1 MKNFFS
7 FLSFFLPLLCLTSF
21 SNAEIIPLED
31 YISEKKIS
39 FKNPKSIEN
48 GQEVLFYITSR
59 CAGLW
64 SAIDELPEFVDGK
77 RIHKRRDMEKTY
89 NQVIGDFTSGMKSI
103 KKNYK
108 STLSE
113 MTALYKKNLDE
124 IFENTGNHME
134 GVVGKDITSC
144 TNMYADIM
152 KIDMDK
158 VIDDIKQDTVITKKV
173 EIDSSDLWQ
182 DLNSTFINVQ
192 VMSPDFNSD
201 YGYMDQVISRYCI
214 SIHNSP
220 VCPFIDA
227 SKYDFNEKRWNML
240 NETMISATSGANG
253 TYLGRPVI
261 EYVKHTYCVWTF
273 NTTRCF
279 EGQ

>member
-1 MKNFFS
+1 MPRINK
-7 FLSFFLPLLCLTSF
+7 
-21 SNAEIIPLED
+21 SND
-31 YISEKKIS
+31 
-39 FKNPKSIEN
+39 N
-48 GQEVLFYITSR
+48 
-59 CAGLW
+59 
-64 SAIDELPEFVDGK
+64 
-77 RIHKRRDMEKTY
+77 
-89 NQVIGDFTSGMKSI
+89 
-103 KKNYK
+103 
-108 STLSE
+108 
-113 MTALYKKNLDE
+113 DE
-124 IFENTGNHME
+124 I
-134 GVVGKDITSC
+134 
-144 TNMYADIM
+144 
-152 KIDMDK
+152 K
-158 VIDDIKQDTVITKKV
+158 VIDDNKQDTVITKKI

-201 YGYMDQVISRYCI
+201 YGYMDQVISKYCI

-227 SKYDFNEKRWNML
+227 SKYDFNEKRWNIL

-273 NTTRCF
+273 KTTRCF